1 MAETVEA
8 PHVWRGLPLMTGKH
22 SFLGLF
28 NVSENESK
36 GRKNTT
42 ESQAVLPA
50 THLIPHHTCSEPTW
64 WHLGNTHCL
73 CCPGINWEPEKKP
86 GSKDFTKVLRHCP
99 LFLWGQHSLGPL
111 GGSHQPQHLL
121 IIPNSVPTESTG
133 TEMQFQPRNHF
144 WRFFTSWLTQD

>member
-42 ESQAVLPA
+42 EAKLFYLPL
-50 THLIPHHTCSEPTW
+50 TLSPTTRVPNQLGDIWGTLIVC
-64 WHLGNTHCL
+64 
-73 CCPGINWEPEKKP
+73 
-86 GSKDFTKVLRHCP
+86 VVRA
-99 LFLWGQHSLGPL
+99 
-111 GGSHQPQHLL
+111 
-121 IIPNSVPTESTG
+121 
-133 TEMQFQPRNHF
+133 
-144 WRFFTSWLTQD
+144 